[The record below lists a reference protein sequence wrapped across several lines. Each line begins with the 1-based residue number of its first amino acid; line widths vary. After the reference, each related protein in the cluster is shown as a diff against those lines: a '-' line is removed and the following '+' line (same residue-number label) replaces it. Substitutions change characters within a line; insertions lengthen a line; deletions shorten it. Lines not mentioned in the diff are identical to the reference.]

1 MLFRSQKERVNLIGN
16 DQRITSGPA
25 VKRPHSKAEYM
36 TAPERFAESQF
47 LPCTAGAVHTCE
59 GEVSTSPFIAP
70 TRKTMW
76 GEGGDFKMG
85 PGHQEKIV
93 TFDFGSLDKFPPGE
107 FRIICPN
114 LVTPFKPYK

>member
-1 MLFRSQKERVNLIGN
+1 MRKPWWRISAKSGLFKMKGYVEVG
-16 DQRITSGPA
+16 ITKDGDS
-25 VKRPHSKAEYM
+25 E
-36 TAPERFAESQF
+36 
-47 LPCTAGAVHTCE
+47 LLNCE